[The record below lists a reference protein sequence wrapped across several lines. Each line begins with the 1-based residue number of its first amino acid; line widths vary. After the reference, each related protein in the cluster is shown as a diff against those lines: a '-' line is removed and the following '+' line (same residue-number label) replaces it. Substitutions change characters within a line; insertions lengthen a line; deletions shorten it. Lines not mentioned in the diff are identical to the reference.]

1 VAEVK
6 TGSKT
11 GQKTGLRKRVTRR
24 LVDAAGGG
32 LVGDLLTRI
41 EELEVA
47 VEENRNL
54 NLRVAELV
62 DLVQELLMPVASQ
75 DRDKIEAALAKFQR
89 SL

>member
-6 TGSKT
+6 KRVRP
-11 GQKTGLRKRVTRR
+11 GLRRRV
-24 LVDAAGGG
+24 VDAIGGG
-32 LVGDLLTRI
+32 LVSELLSRI
-41 EELEVA
+41 DELEAA

-62 DLVQELLMPVASQ
+62 DLVQELLVPVASQ
-75 DRDKIEAALAKFQR
+75 DRDKIDAAVAKFQR